1 MTEPPDKDVS
11 HYVRVEI
18 QLKRPCPVC
27 GSRKAV
33 RDGLTGEVCC
43 SRCGLVLNSPHDEG
57 LRKPS
62 LPKGGDAE
70 DTLD

>member
-1 MTEPPDKDVS
+1 MVEPPDKDVS

-18 QLKRPCPVC
+18 ELKRPCPVC

-43 SRCGLVLNSPHDEG
+43 SNCGLVLSYDVQNG
-57 LRKPS
+57 V
-62 LPKGGDAE
+62 G
-70 DTLD
+70 